1 MKRYYFKSKNREWIN
16 LVNATKENE
25 LKKQAKTFTVLVSD
39 SMSKEGLLPLLESE
53 NIICV
58 QKTVEEAEA
67 QLGQVDALLIRS
79 ATKVTAELLEKMP
92 NLKIVARAGVGVDN
106 VDIPAATKKGVIVV
120 NAPDGNTIS
129 TAEHSFAMMA
139 ALLRNIPQANA
150 STKNGEWARKKFQG
164 TELFGKSLGIVGFGR
179 IGSEI
184 AKRAKAFQMPVLV
197 FDPFLTKERA
207 EKFAVENVTLDELL
221 EKADII
227 TVHTPLTKE
236 TKGLLGHKNIAKTK
250 KGIYLINCARGGII
264 DEEAL
269 VHYLETGH
277 VAGAALDV
285 FVEEP
290 ATNIKLLDFDQ
301 VVATPHIAAST
312 VEAQLNVASQVSE
325 EVLNYFNGN
334 PVVNSINLPT
344 LSKDVYK
351 KIQPYYE
358 LAKSMG
364 SILSQCMK
372 TPVKEIEVSYGG
384 EVTTLET
391 SITTRSLIAGFLQPR
406 VDAPVNDVNAPF
418 IAKERGITYGEKLLN
433 NSTGYSNIISA
444 TVHGE
449 AHSFNLK
456 GTFVK
461 EYGPRIIRIN
471 GFKVDF
477 SPCGHLVYIEHNDK
491 PGVIGKAGQ
500 LLGKYSINIASMQ
513 VARREEGGIALMML
527 SIDKPLPE
535 DVLKELIAIDDIV
548 FVDKIELV

>member
-1 MKRYYFKSKNREWIN
+1 M
-16 LVNATKENE
+16 VNATKNKE
-25 LKKQAKTFTVLVSD
+25 LEHQVKTFTVLVSD
-39 SMSKEGLLPLLESE
+39 SMSKEGLLPLLESD

-58 QKTVEEAEA
+58 QKTVEEAES
-67 QLGQVDALLIRS
+67 QLEQVDALLIRS
-79 ATKVTAELLEKMP
+79 ATKVTTELLEKMP

-106 VDIPAATKKGVIVV
+106 VDIPAATKKGIIVV

-164 TELFGKSLGIVGFGR
+164 TELYGKNLGIVGFGR

-184 AKRAKAFQMPVLV
+184 AKRAAAFQMPVLV

-207 EKFAVENVTLDELL
+207 EKFGVENVTLDELL

-236 TKGLLGHKNIAKTK
+236 TKGLLNHKTIAKTK
-250 KGIYLINCARGGII
+250 KGVFLINCARGGII

-290 ATNIKLLDFDQ
+290 ATNIKLLEFEQ

-312 VEAQLNVASQVSE
+312 IEAQLNVASQVSE
-325 EVLNYFNGN
+325 EVLNYFKGN

-372 TPVKEIEVSYGG
+372 TPVKEIEVFYGG

-449 AHSFNLK
+449 ECSFNLK
-456 GTFVK
+456 GTYVK

-471 GFKVDF
+471 DFKVDF
-477 SPCGHLVYIEHNDK
+477 SPSGHLVYIEHNDK
-491 PGVIGKAGQ
+491 PGLIGNAGQ
-500 LLGKYSINIASMQ
+500 LLGKHSINIASMQ
-513 VARREEGGIALMML
+513 VARKEEGGKALMML

-535 DVLKELIAIDDIV
+535 DVLKELIATDDII
-548 FVDKIELV
+548 FVDRIELV

>member
-1 MKRYYFKSKNREWIN
+1 MGNP
-16 LVNATKENE
+16 TKESQ
-25 LKKQAKTFTVLVSD
+25 LKQEVKTFTVLVSD
-39 SMSKEGLLPLLESE
+39 SMSEEGLLPLLNSDKVV
-53 NIICV
+53 CL
-58 QKTVEEAEA
+58 QKTIEEADAE
-67 QLGQVDALLIRS
+67 LEHVDALLIRS
-79 ATKVTAELLEKMP
+79 ATSVTAELLDKMP
-92 NLKIVARAGVGVDN
+92 NLKIIARAGVGVDN
-106 VDIPAATKKGVIVV
+106 VDIQAATKKGVIVV

-139 ALLRNIPQANA
+139 ALLRKIPQANA

-164 TELFGKSLGIVGFGR
+164 TELFGKKLGIVGFGR

-184 AKRAKAFQMPVLV
+184 AKRAKAFQMSVLV

-207 EKFAVENVTLDELL
+207 DKFGVTNSTLDEVLQQ
-221 EKADII
+221 ADII

-236 TKGLLGHKNIAKTK
+236 TKGLLNHKTISKTK
-250 KGIYLINCARGGII
+250 KGVFLINCARGGII

-269 VHYLETGH
+269 IHFLETGH
-277 VAGAALDV
+277 IAGAALDV

-290 ATNIKLLDFDQ
+290 ATNIRLLDFEQ

-312 VEAQLNVASQVSE
+312 IEAQLNVASQVAE
-325 EVLNYFNGN
+325 EVLNYFEGK

-351 KIQPYYE
+351 KIQPYYD

-418 IAKERGITYGEKLLN
+418 IAKERGITYGEKLL
-433 NSTGYSNIISA
+433 SSSVGYSNVISA

-449 AHSFNLK
+449 KRSFNLK

-471 GFKVDF
+471 DFKVDF
-477 SPCGHLVYIEHNDK
+477 APSGHLVYIVHCDV
-491 PGVIGKAGQ
+491 PGVIGNTGQ
-500 LLGKYSINIASMQ
+500 LLGKHDINIASMQ
-513 VARREEGGIALMML
+513 VARREEGGKALMML
-527 SIDKPLPE
+527 SIDKPLPD
-535 DVLKELIAIDDIV
+535 DVLAELTTSAEILY
-548 FVDKIELV
+548 VDKIELM